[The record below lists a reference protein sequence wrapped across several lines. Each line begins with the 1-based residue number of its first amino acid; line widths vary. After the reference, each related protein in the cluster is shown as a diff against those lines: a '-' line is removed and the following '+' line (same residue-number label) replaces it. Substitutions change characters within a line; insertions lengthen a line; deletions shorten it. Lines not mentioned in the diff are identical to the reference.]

1 MGLLPPTGCRISYL
15 NADMHFKTHL
25 LAIKLFRPHPNLG
38 RKVTGELVLKWV
50 CKVLQQFGLR
60 MEHIAGAVADAGTDI
75 KGALGKACKWEW
87 CLPHLLNRVTVDATG
102 MSMDKKK
109 SKNPLCRELIDSVKK
124 VVEHFNQ
131 SDASKVRHNR

>member
-15 NADMHFKTHL
+15 NSNMHWKTHL

-60 MEHIAGAVADAGTDI
+60 MEHIAGAVTDAGTDI
-75 KGALGKACKWEW
+75 KGALGKAFKWEW

-102 MSMDKKK
+102 MSMDKKTDRL
-109 SKNPLCRELIDSVKK
+109 SQEGGGA
-124 VVEHFNQ
+124 FQ
-131 SDASKVRHNR
+131 